1 MPYLPCRY
9 LILRGFNKLQ
19 IQLNKVMS
27 EKRRTSFHWN
37 EERELAFQEALV
49 HMDAT
54 IDSLFPLL
62 SKAEIK
68 EIAKSEKHGSI
79 KVVRFSKEDSLHVV
93 VMKLAQLTSNLRAGR
108 LLIDHG
114 FVYEF
119 GVMCRLLQEAVED
132 IFFFVYENRVGKE
145 SSLHEKFRRTF
156 YTEDVD
162 EAGNWQQPSN
172 WVGRKKI
179 REFVDGCLTEDT
191 SKVLGT
197 KADPLDETM
206 KGLYGF
212 GSGYVHGRVSKAM
225 RLHDLEEN
233 KFLTNG
239 LYDEEYLSIE
249 LKRFWVIVIKAVG
262 CCDSIAER
270 CGAPKEYLSNIRMFL
285 ESLKKIAGLG
295 D

>member
-1 MPYLPCRY
+1 MPYLPCHS
-9 LILRGFNKLQ
+9 LILRCFNKLQ
-19 IQLNKVMS
+19 IQLNRVMS
-27 EKRRTSFHWN
+27 KKRRTSFHWN
-37 EERELAFQEALV
+37 EERELAFRDTLA
-49 HMDAT
+49 HMDVT
-54 IDSLFPLL
+54 IDCLLPLL
-62 SKAEIK
+62 SEAKIK
-68 EIAKSEKHGSI
+68 KISKNKEDEDLGSI
-79 KVVRFSKEDSLHVV
+79 RFSKEDSLHVV
-93 VMKLAQLTSNLRAGR
+93 VMKLVQLTSNLRAGR

-119 GVMCRLLQEAVED
+119 GVMCRLLQETVED

-162 EAGNWQQPSN
+162 EEGNWQQPSN

-197 KADPLDETM
+197 KADSLDETM

-225 RLHDLEEN
+225 RLYDLEEN

-249 LKRFWVIVIKAVG
+249 LKRFWVIAIKAIA
-262 CCDSIAER
+262 CCGSIGER
-270 CGAPKEYLSNIRMFL
+270 WGAPEEYFSNTRVL
-285 ESLKKIAGLG
+285 AELLRKIAGLG